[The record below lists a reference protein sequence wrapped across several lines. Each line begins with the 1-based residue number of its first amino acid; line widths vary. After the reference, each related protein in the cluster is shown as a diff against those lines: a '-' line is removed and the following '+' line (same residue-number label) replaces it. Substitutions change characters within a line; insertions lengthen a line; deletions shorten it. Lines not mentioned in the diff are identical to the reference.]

1 MFTRRFFHCRHP
13 FAFYGKRLTYF
24 SAAFPQYSTFT
35 AHAQYLITC
44 PSDHFTLLTIDAH
57 CACAPHSHVSACPCE
72 QLAGVEVEQNPVHL
86 VREGGEQFLPSYRY
100 RRFIFWTTASK
111 CIFSSP
117 CYAGWLRICSWKFW
131 GLTKKYPSL
140 IFIYQHQMV
149 IFNGQ
154 NSHFALFSKRISP
167 EIIYVVVKIP
177 Q

>member
-13 FAFYGKRLTYF
+13 FAFYRKTAYLFFRGISTILHFHCACAIFDYLSF
-24 SAAFPQYSTFT
+24 WSFYSAN
-35 AHAQYLITC
+35 
-44 PSDHFTLLTIDAH
+44 DW

-100 RRFIFWTTASK
+100 RRFIFLTTASK

-131 GLTKKYPSL
+131 VLTKKYPSL

-167 EIIYVVVKIP
+167 EIIYVVVKVP